1 MHDQTSPSAPR
12 RARFLPRLALF
23 AAGFLAVIA
32 WHVASPRTTQAAAPT
47 EHAVNTADLPV
58 YSASGHDVTPLPRD
72 EINRLA
78 ENLTDEERRILL
90 KAGTEPAFCGN
101 LLDNKKQGTYACRL
115 CGLPLFASNAK
126 FDSGSGWPSFFRPVD
141 PAHVVEKPDNA
152 YGMQRTEIL
161 CARCSG
167 HLGHVFDDGPR
178 PTGLRYCLNSASLEF
193 FEEGQQ
199 LPDRSRPVET
209 QTAYLAGGCFWGIED
224 RLQHTPGVL
233 DAVSGYQGGHVPDP
247 TYRQVCFT
255 DTGHAESVK
264 VVFDPARISYREL
277 LHVFFRIHDPTQLNR
292 QGPDVGP
299 QYRSAI
305 FVDND
310 EQKRIAQE
318 VIAELAST
326 DRFKGRR
333 IVTQIND
340 PATFWKA
347 EEYHQDYHLKNGGS
361 CAMPAN

>member
-1 MHDQTSPSAPR
+1 MNRIASRVA
-12 RARFLPRLALF
+12 LALAGALAI
-23 AAGFLAVIA
+23 AAWLAFEPA
-32 WHVASPRTTQAAAPT
+32 TSLAAPT
-47 EHAVNTADLPV
+47 EHTVNTADLPA
-58 YSASGHDVTPLPRD
+58 YSASGHDITPLPQD
-72 EINRLA
+72 EIERLA
-78 ENLTDEERRILL
+78 QDLTDEERRILL

-101 LLDNKKQGTYACRL
+101 LLDNKKEGVYACRL
-115 CGLPLFASNAK
+115 CGLPLFASNSK
-126 FDSGSGWPSFFRPVD
+126 FDSGTGWPSFFQPVD
-141 PAHVVEKPDNA
+141 PEHVATREDNA

-167 HLGHVFDDGPR
+167 HLGHVFPDGPK
-178 PTGLRYCLNSASLEF
+178 PTGMRYCLNSASLQF
-193 FEEGQQ
+193 FEEGEQ
-199 LPDRSRPVET
+199 LPERSQPVET
-209 QTAYLAGGCFWGIED
+209 ETAYFAGGCFWGIED

-233 DAVSGYQGGHVPDP
+233 DAVSGYQGGHVPNP

-292 QGPDVGP
+292 QGPDVGT

-305 FVDND
+305 FAADDQQQRVA
-310 EQKRIAQE
+310 EE
-318 VIAELAST
+318 VIAELGSS
-326 DRFKGRR
+326 DRFKNRN
-333 IVTQIND
+333 IVTQVN
-340 PATFWKA
+340 PMATFWKA